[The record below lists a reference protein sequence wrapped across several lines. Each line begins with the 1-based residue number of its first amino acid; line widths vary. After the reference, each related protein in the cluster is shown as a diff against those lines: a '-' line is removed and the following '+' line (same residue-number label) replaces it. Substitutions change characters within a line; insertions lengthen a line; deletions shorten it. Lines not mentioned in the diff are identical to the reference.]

1 VPYAKPTDHVEIG
14 WLLSAPRFATY
25 LEAASGNTGRAL
37 DLYAWNARVA
47 SALMLPAHFAEIT
60 TRNAVSEA
68 LSSVYGAQWP
78 WNQAFIRTL
87 PDPQGPVYR
96 PRQDL
101 RAVAGRHQTTGKVIA
116 DLKFV
121 FWQSMCTSRHD
132 GRLWSPHLL
141 GLYPYAPAQA
151 TAKDLRLRIYQD
163 LEAIRSL
170 RNRVAHHEPIF
181 ARALDDDLAKMVDL
195 VAIRSGHAGSW
206 VRRLEDVSAL
216 IQARPGI
223 RCRRPGASRS
233 RGVRIKER
241 EPRERGPAQSAVARD
256 EHPALGADVR
266 RPGRRHRC
274 HRRPRVRGALVP
286 DAAWPVG
293 RTTRAL
299 PDGRRP
305 AERLLDGASSY
316 GSGGAQKSQSSSS
329 VFTALPMTYEEPEP
343 EKKSWFSSAFGDSA
357 ARIAGLTSVSS
368 RGNSAS

>member
-121 FWQSMCTSRHD
+121 FWQSMFTSRHD

-241 EPRERGPAQSAVARD
+241 SRESAVRRRAPSREMNTLPSAPTSGVLVD
-256 EHPALGADVR
+256 GIAATADPAFEAGLR
-266 RPGRRHRC
+266 SPSP
-274 HRRPRVRGALVP
+274 RPRCS
-286 DAAWPVG
+286 
-293 RTTRAL
+293 
-299 PDGRRP
+299 RP
-305 AERLLDGASSY
+305 CR
-316 GSGGAQKSQSSSS
+316 
-329 VFTALPMTYEEPEP
+329 
-343 EKKSWFSSAFGDSA
+343 
-357 ARIAGLTSVSS
+357 
-368 RGNSAS
+368 